1 MPLSEE
7 RRSLGKRDG
16 RPGFEVTALGLGCG
30 TIAGVPSDADA
41 LSAVTTAVDI
51 GFGFFDTAPW
61 YGRTRSERR
70 LGVALSN
77 YPRDQYFLQ
86 TKVGRFTK
94 PVRTERLVLLRVVP
108 DKHRELTPS
117 PFTGNPE
124 RPDLDGRAHRAV
136 PGARRGE
143 SRRGLRDGA

>member
-94 PVRTERLVLLRVVP
+94 PVRISAQSLVLLRVVP
-108 DKHRELTPS
+108 DKHRELTPLAPS
-117 PFTGNPE
+117 SQKIWVMASSAP
-124 RPDLDGRAHRAV
+124 
-136 PGARRGE
+136 
-143 SRRGLRDGA
+143 

>member
-51 GFGFFDTAPW
+51 GFGFFGAVSRPHAPPTPSVW
-61 YGRTRSERR
+61 AVAEGSQSSASAGNACCTR
-70 LGVALSN
+70 V
-77 YPRDQYFLQ
+77 
-86 TKVGRFTK
+86 
-94 PVRTERLVLLRVVP
+94 PVRDVSGKSKVKDPRTQIP
-108 DKHRELTPS
+108 
-117 PFTGNPE
+117 
-124 RPDLDGRAHRAV
+124 
-136 PGARRGE
+136 
-143 SRRGLRDGA
+143 